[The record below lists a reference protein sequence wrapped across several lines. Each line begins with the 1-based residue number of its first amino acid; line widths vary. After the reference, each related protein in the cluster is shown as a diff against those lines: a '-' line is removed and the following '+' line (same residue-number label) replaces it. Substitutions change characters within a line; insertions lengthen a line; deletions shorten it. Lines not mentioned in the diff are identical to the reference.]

1 MPSSGRTTSV
11 AIAASRR
18 RGRPRHDSAAAVTT
32 ASTPKRSTR
41 QRSGT
46 GYWPYMNWAK
56 RARMKTQ
63 QAPALVQSSR
73 EVPRQLAS
81 TSSQST
87 SGSEMRQTT

>member
-1 MPSSGRTTSV
+1 MPSSGRTTSA

-18 RGRPRHDSAAAVTT
+18 RGRPRHDSAIATTT
-32 ASTPKRSTR
+32 ARMPKRSTR

-87 SGSEMRQTT
+87 SGSEMRHTT

>member
-1 MPSSGRTTSV
+1 MPNGGRTTSA

-18 RGRPRHDSAAAVTT
+18 RGRPRQERAAAATT
-32 ASTPKRSTR
+32 ASPPKRSTR

-46 GYWPYMNWAK
+46 GYWPYMNWVK

-87 SGSEMRQTT
+87 SGSEMRHTT